1 MKYLLS
7 LGSNIGD
14 SFENLKKAIS
24 KLEEKSIFIDDCSS
38 VYASSPVDYL
48 TQSDFLNMALIAE
61 TAYEPAQLLE
71 KLKEIECEMGRV
83 KTIEKGPRNIDL
95 DIIFWENGTFESE
108 NLTIPHK
115 EAANRLFVIF
125 PTLEIIDN
133 SEYFRNEKASF
144 HFILETG
151 QARFVGQK
159 IEKLYPFK
167 IGEETFGWNET
178 NQ

>member
-1 MKYLLS
+1 MKYILS
-7 LGSNIGD
+7 LGSNIGN

-38 VYASSPVDYL
+38 VYASTPVDYL
-48 TQSDFLNMALIAE
+48 TQADFLNMSLIAE
-61 TAYEPAQLLE
+61 AAYEPVQMLE
-71 KLKEIECEMGRV
+71 KLKEIEHEMGRV

-95 DIIFWENGTFESE
+95 DIIFWEKGSFESE
-108 NLTIPHK
+108 DLTIPHK

-133 SEYFRNEKASF
+133 SEYFRKEKAHF
-144 HFILETG
+144 HFILETD
-151 QARFVGQK
+151 QRRFFGQK

-167 IGEETFGWNET
+167 IGEENFGWNEK
-178 NQ
+178 N

>member
-1 MKYLLS
+1 MKYILS

-24 KLEEKSIFIDDCSS
+24 KLEEKSVFVDDCSS
-38 VYASSPVDYL
+38 VYLTSPVNYL
-48 TQSDFLNMALIAE
+48 TQSDFLNMSLIAE
-61 TAYEPAQLLE
+61 TDYEPVRLLE
-71 KLKEIECEMGRV
+71 ILKSIEQEMGRV
-83 KTIEKGPRNIDL
+83 KTVDKGPRNIDL
-95 DIIFWENGTFESE
+95 DIIFWEKGGVESE

-115 EAANRLFVIF
+115 EAENRLFVIF

-133 SEYFRNEKASF
+133 SEYFRKEKARF

-159 IEKLYPFK
+159 IEKLYPFR
-167 IGEETFGWNET
+167 IDEADFGWDET
-178 NQ
+178 N